1 MFRFA
6 LFFLSFAFLSS
17 LALADIDTTC
27 SASIFANALKE
38 SAESGAIT
46 EDAHESEMQAWIYS
60 VLENKENLQNVLNC
74 PEFTSVDD
82 DDAVTIMPIQ
92 YVFPNGREIVINY
105 ETTPTVLNQK
115 ILLSEKQDLPSGP
128 HSADLTD
135 GDAIWTNVDPAW
147 YAIMVV
153 EHGALDEFVGSDKNN
168 TISMKYIDEHIDD
181 LYPRDHNGTCTSK
194 SALAD
199 NKASIN
205 ESVKI
210 TVGIGDEDTNDYY
223 VAGDRNLG
231 WIMYAEIALDVVIT
245 VVTMGG
251 GTVLAGVVK
260 GTRAMKNIRGLRQT
274 MHALIDGNKKVADF
288 VKIQNKVY
296 KSTNRLNDIKKAIAT
311 GERIPTPQ
319 ELKKI
324 ADAERNLKRAQE
336 ARQAA
341 ARANKGAKE
350 MEQLYSK
357 QKTAQQELNRLRKTT
372 GGKATPDDIKKLEQE
387 SKELTEQLKSL
398 DEDLVKARK
407 ADKTGDIRKYEEASQ
422 QLDDTI
428 KYADTLRGTRALL
441 GAKRGNVVTRLFK
454 TFKGLNAA
462 MHGEK
467 TLNRGARIA
476 RSSMKSGRIK
486 DWLFHSTMK
495 NLGRLGKIE
504 AQAGVLYT
512 ALEIG
517 LNMYDYT
524 ETSTGDFTNNIE
536 FKPLLLLSADDID
549 GQENVINYGMWL
561 LWAGDSISPNDDDA
575 AYLQAMDFA
584 AKFYQDLSEH
594 QNETNSPCN
603 VDIFV
608 VRPIIRNPGDINQE
622 LYYLIMNDEPWST
635 AHEQ

>member
-1 MFRFA
+1 MTKKIIFIY
-6 LFFLSFAFLSS
+6 SCMITS
-17 LALADIDTTC
+17 LAFADIDTTC

-38 SAESGAIT
+38 SAESGAIS
-46 EDAHESEMQAWIYS
+46 EDAHESDMQVWIYS
-60 VLENKENLQNVLNC
+60 VLENTENLQNVLNC
-74 PEFTSVDD
+74 PEFTSIDD
-82 DDAVTIMPIQ
+82 DESVKLMPIQ
-92 YVFPNGREIVINY
+92 YAFPNGREIVINY

-115 ILLSEKQDLPSGP
+115 ILLSEKHDLPSGP
-128 HSADLTD
+128 NSADLTAS
-135 GDAIWTNVDPAW
+135 DAIWTNVDPAW

-210 TVGIGDEDTNDYY
+210 TVGIGEDDSNDYY

-245 VVTMGG
+245 IVTMGG
-251 GTVLAGVVK
+251 GTVLAGVTKAARASKTLKNLTTTIKTLSKTEDVVK
-260 GTRAMKNIRGLRQT
+260 YTQTTSKITKLTRDID
-274 MHALIDGNKKVADF
+274 ALDKVKDA
-288 VKIQNKVY
+288 N
-296 KSTNRLNDIKKAIAT
+296 
-311 GERIPTPQ
+311 
-319 ELKKI
+319 KI
-324 ADAERNLKRAQE
+324 ADITQEMDNLRTV
-336 ARQAA
+336 
-341 ARANKGAKE
+341 AKDLE
-350 MEQLYSK
+350 
-357 QKTAQQELNRLRKTT
+357 KTDDVRDFLKAQQSFSDVNKLRH
-372 GGKATPDDIKKLEQE
+372 
-387 SKELTEQLKSL
+387 
-398 DEDLVKARK
+398 
-407 ADKTGDIRKYEEASQ
+407 
-422 QLDDTI
+422 
-428 KYADTLRGTRALL
+428 TLRGTRALL

-504 AQAGVLYT
+504 AQAGALYA
-512 ALEIG
+512 ALKFAG
-517 LNMYDYT
+517 DMYDYT

-584 AKFYQDLSEH
+584 AKFYQDLSEK
-594 QNETNSPCN
+594 QDETNSPCN